1 MTSNNIV
8 LYPRGFI
15 GFDTGLITDKT
26 SGVNMDDWVKSI
38 KLNKPIM
45 QEVSPYKGIPQV
57 DSIWKE
63 YETGVNFITAFD
75 FRERILK
82 LAFVAFGTLS
92 FYDWCNLQNKNIY
105 FTALHKKFLNDTFNF
120 ICSGKRSVANTTWQ
134 SLLSMKE
141 ANSKDSETI
150 FELNE
155 FFRINGPDTYRRSF
169 RLSDA
174 VNQWVMQEN
183 GFEDLLMTIHLLFGT
198 D

>member
-1 MTSNNIV
+1 MTSNNVV

-26 SGVNMDDWVKSI
+26 SGVDMDSWVKSI

-57 DSIWKE
+57 DSLWKE
-63 YETGVNFITAFD
+63 YESGVKFITSFD
-75 FRERILK
+75 FREKILK
-82 LAFVAFGTLS
+82 LALISFGTLS

-105 FTALHKKFLNDTFNF
+105 FTALHKKFLNDTFKF
-120 ICSGKRSVANTTWQ
+120 IEEGKRSVANTTWQ

-141 ANSKDSETI
+141 ANSQDSEAVY
-150 FELNE
+150 EMND
-155 FFRINGPDTYRRSF
+155 FFRMNQGEDYRRSF
-169 RLSDA
+169 RLSITLEE
-174 VNQWVMQEN
+174 WTMKEN
-183 GFEDLLMTIHLLFGT
+183 GFEDLLMTLHLLFGT